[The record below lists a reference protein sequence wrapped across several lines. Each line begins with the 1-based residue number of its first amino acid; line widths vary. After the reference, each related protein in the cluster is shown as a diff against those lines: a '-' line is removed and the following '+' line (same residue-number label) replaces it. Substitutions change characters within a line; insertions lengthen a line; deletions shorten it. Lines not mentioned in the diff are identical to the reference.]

1 MNIKRTQTI
10 KTSSSSSNE
19 VLSNTKKVFKDIGL
33 DSAAVDEQN
42 LETAIVNGVQ
52 QFGCSIK
59 IENKRKIS
67 ILNNETEKIAP
78 TVSSFQDETDPF
90 YQTDCGKQSA
100 KRTKQASE
108 KTSKQAE
115 VAIPLLNNIAGIMQ
129 KVKK

>member
-33 DSAAVDEQN
+33 DSAVDEQN
-42 LETAIVNGVQ
+42 LETSIVNGVQ

-67 ILNNETEKIAP
+67 ILNNEAEKIVP

-115 VAIPLLNNIAGIMQ
+115 VAIPLLNNIANIMQ
-129 KVKK
+129 KVNK

>member
-1 MNIKRTQTI
+1 MRQ
-10 KTSSSSSNE
+10 
-19 VLSNTKKVFKDIGL
+19 KK
-33 DSAAVDEQN
+33 
-42 LETAIVNGVQ
+42 IV
-52 QFGCSIK
+52 
-59 IENKRKIS
+59 
-67 ILNNETEKIAP
+67 P
-78 TVSSFQDETDPF
+78 TVFSFQDETDPF